1 MARGRKPTRD
11 AKRANIVVR
20 FQADELNAIKDYGKR
35 EGKPASTLI
44 REIVLNHFE
53 ANGIPTQLTV
63 FDPNQLTIDTDND

>member
-44 REIVLNHFE
+44 RVR
-53 ANGIPTQLTV
+53 V
-63 FDPNQLTIDTDND
+63 